1 MISVPGTLSSLV
13 LLLLA
18 VLLSIVGCAGLVPKP
33 TEHVVRPGV
42 YYLLNQPLEFVH
54 NYYQCDLLQNA
65 LNRFVKRLEQISVDV
80 EDGDDPIETLS
91 ILSKVL
97 IQINTGCDESV
108 QPLWPSESMIETYVV
123 DISDGIISIVA
134 DQIWGILHGLE
145 TVLQLIFRNRHRT
158 PLVQCQLIMDTPR
171 FVHRG
176 YLIDTSRHYLQTGLI
191 IDFLE
196 AMTMVKMNVL
206 HWHIVDETSFPY
218 YSYTFPNLTL
228 KGAYDPQVYVYTH
241 SDVMRIIHEARYRGI
256 RVMPE
261 FDTPGHTQCWGHGH
275 PELLTQCFD
284 DKGKSTGE
292 LGPIDPTRDSSYD
305 FMRALLTEI
314 KQTFWEN
321 FIHLGGDE
329 VDFSCWSSNPDV
341 KSFMEKMQFG
351 ANYSLLQSYYM
362 EKLISL
368 THDIGD
374 KRPIRTVVWQEVF
387 DHGFRADN
395 GTIIHVWKED
405 WRSEM
410 KNVTSA
416 GFNALLSSCW
426 YLNYIYYGNDWIKQ
440 YNCDPADFGGTPEEI
455 ARVLGGE
462 AAMWGEYVDDTNI
475 FSRSWPRGAAVAE
488 RLWSTGLLKDTEFRP
503 RFKRLRCQM
512 LKRGWRVE
520 PITGPGHCP

>member
-1 MISVPGTLSSLV
+1 
-13 LLLLA
+13 
-18 VLLSIVGCAGLVPKP
+18 
-33 TEHVVRPGV
+33 
-42 YYLLNQPLEFVH
+42 
-54 NYYQCDLLQNA
+54 
-65 LNRFVKRLEQISVDV
+65 
-80 EDGDDPIETLS
+80 
-91 ILSKVL
+91 
-97 IQINTGCDESV
+97 
-108 QPLWPSESMIETYVV
+108 
-123 DISDGIISIVA
+123 
-134 DQIWGILHGLE
+134 
-145 TVLQLIFRNRHRT
+145 
-158 PLVQCQLIMDTPR
+158 
-171 FVHRG
+171 
-176 YLIDTSRHYLQTGLI
+176 
-191 IDFLE
+191 
-196 AMTMVKMNVL
+196 
-206 HWHIVDETSFPY
+206 
-218 YSYTFPNLTL
+218 
-228 KGAYDPQVYVYTH
+228 
-241 SDVMRIIHEARYRGI
+241 MRIIHEARYRGI

-261 FDTPGHTQCWGHGH
+261 FDTPGECLFCILALERNGRGHTQCWGHGH

-387 DHGFRADN
+387 DHGFRVSLVCVYDTFALFEQIKFSQADN

-440 YNCDPADFGGTPEEI
+440 YNCDPADFGACNSLNERTTFLFYLCKTGTPEEI

-475 FSRSWPRGAAVAE
+475 FSRSW
-488 RLWSTGLLKDTEFRP
+488 
-503 RFKRLRCQM
+503 
-512 LKRGWRVE
+512 
-520 PITGPGHCP
+520 